1 MPALGGFA
9 SLDISPPTMEKVGE
23 HIRSTQ
29 DKLSLTFSLEKV
41 VFVIFSSIKCLQKNM
56 MKNLFPTHLSGSKNP
71 RLIFDRDVAASRY
84 FVFGVKIFVRMG
96 PD

>member
-29 DKLSLTFSLEKV
+29 DKLSVTFSQEKV
-41 VFVIFSSIKCLQKNM
+41 CFCNFQLHKMFAKEYDEKSFSY
-56 MKNLFPTHLSGSKNP
+56 T
-71 RLIFDRDVAASRY
+71 
-84 FVFGVKIFVRMG
+84 FVRIKKSQA
-96 PD
+96 DI